1 MMVFTNFL
9 RSVLLAIVLSFI
21 APILFVGV
29 ILSCLYLFGLI
40 PVLHGMTQEIPNDIL
55 HFLATFG
62 TGSPLHGLLII
73 GLTFGFVGGLFDI
86 YAYYRHQ
93 VLSLNSEGLIESST
107 ITVFC
112 ESLENERV
120 YLKPLTRT
128 PETIS

>member
-21 APILFVGV
+21 APILFVGFL
-29 ILSCLYLFGLI
+29 LSCLCLFGLI
-40 PVLHGMTQEIPNDIL
+40 PVLHGMTQDIPNDIL
-55 HFLATFG
+55 NFLATFG

-73 GLTFGFVGGLFDI
+73 GLTFGFVGGLFDV
-86 YAYYRHQ
+86 YVYYRHQ
-93 VLSLNSEGLIESST
+93 VLSFNSEGLIQNST

-112 ESLENERV
+112 ESLENEEV

-128 PETIS
+128 PGAIS

>member
-1 MMVFTNFL
+1 
-9 RSVLLAIVLSFI
+9 
-21 APILFVGV
+21 
-29 ILSCLYLFGLI
+29 
-40 PVLHGMTQEIPNDIL
+40 MTQEIPNDIL

-73 GLTFGFVGGLFDI
+73 GLTFGFVGGLFDV
-86 YAYYRHQ
+86 YVYYRHQ
-93 VLSLNSEGLIESST
+93 VLSLNSEGLIQSST

>member
-21 APILFVGV
+21 APILFVG
-29 ILSCLYLFGLI
+29 LLFSCLCLFGLI

-55 HFLATFG
+55 IFLATFG